1 MFSLTP
7 KKNTKLMSVA
17 GALAAL
23 ESGMLSRSAIFFSG
37 RGDVKHR
44 ASSGQGTSVIE

>member
-1 MFSLTP
+1 
-7 KKNTKLMSVA
+7 MSTA

-23 ESGMLSRSAIFFSG
+23 EFGMLSLSAVFFSG